1 MLRHLVW
8 PRLLDPD
15 RLASY
20 QCMRIADGALHT
32 GQGERCLTVWRLPQ
46 VNLAVAS
53 VSAKRRHRAQW
64 GAFLDGLGHEVTI
77 VVRARKPIDGPFS
90 TQRSHASAIFRTS
103 ALLTST
109 PATALPAPRAAAAVS
124 TDRRTLV
131 RSHGLAVALD
141 RVMNCPHLA
150 VRLLTTAVL

>member
-1 MLRHLVW
+1 MPVLDAQGDELEVPYSVPTHLVAQWGPVVALLPFAPWWLKPPPEHGLATMLRHLVW

-103 ALLTST
+103 ALLTS
-109 PATALPAPRAAAAVS
+109 
-124 TDRRTLV
+124 
-131 RSHGLAVALD
+131 
-141 RVMNCPHLA
+141 
-150 VRLLTTAVL
+150 